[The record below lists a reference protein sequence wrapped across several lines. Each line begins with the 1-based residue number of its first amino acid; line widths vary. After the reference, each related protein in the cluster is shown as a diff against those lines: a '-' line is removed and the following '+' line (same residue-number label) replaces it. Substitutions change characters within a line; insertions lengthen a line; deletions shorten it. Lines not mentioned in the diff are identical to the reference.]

1 MKKKLA
7 FQRKMLY
14 HIIGF
19 AKPDFCEFEEVFD
32 FLVNTGGKNYGND
45 YRW

>member
-1 MKKKLA
+1 
-7 FQRKMLY
+7 MLY

-19 AKPDFCEFEEVFD
+19 IKSKFCEFEEVSD